1 MKALFA
7 IGLVIL
13 ILGVAS
19 LFVPI
24 PQKERAG
31 IEVGGVGIG
40 VESTTP
46 GDRLPHRERRA
57 DPRRRRDDDRGQAQE
72 QLGQAAS
79 GEAGRRRPL

>member
-1 MKALFA
+1 MKALFV

-31 IEVGGVGIG
+31 VEVGGVSLG
-40 VESTTP
+40 VEATT
-46 GDRLPHRERRA
+46 RERVS
-57 DPRRRRDDDRGQAQE
+57 PIV
-72 QLGQAAS
+72 S
-79 GEAGRRRPL
+79 GVLILAGAGMMISGGRKKR

>member
-31 IEVGGVGIG
+31 IEVAGVDIG
-40 VESTTP
+40 VESTS
-46 GDRLPHRERRA
+46 RETVS
-57 DPRRRRDDDRGQAQE
+57 PIV
-72 QLGQAAS
+72 S
-79 GEAGRRRPL
+79 GVLILAGAGMMIAGKRKSS